1 MCGVT
6 EQSVEGINA
15 TLPAERGGQ
24 APKPRSGAPKA
35 QGLRATLGRIMII
48 DAVKRLDVTKPTVPT
63 SIGYRIYTILTDV
76 TGIVWVSA
84 QADSP

>member
-24 APKPRSGAPKA
+24 APKPRSGAPQA
-35 QGLRATLGRIMII
+35 QGLRATVGRKMMI

-63 SIGYRIYTILTDV
+63 SIGYRIYTTLTDV
-76 TGIVWVSA
+76 TELRKEGRSA
-84 QADSP
+84 FC